1 MDFKWFIGFAT
12 RSFFAL
18 IFLFFVLCRNINFH
32 WLSAVNIWC
41 FTERGERER
50 EKMGLLTALNFNS
63 CKKMF
68 LCHSDKKTCA
78 SFWLSYFVPRAKH
91 EIWNPKKYFYVA
103 LIDVRSVKRNLNF
116 KLSKFEVKKYCFYSF
131 CYCFITLFIVLM
143 KLTKNIN

>member
-1 MDFKWFIGFAT
+1 M
-12 RSFFAL
+12 
-18 IFLFFVLCRNINFH
+18 VH
-32 WLSAVNIWC
+32 WLCNSFIFCAHLPFFRSMSEHKFSLAVNIWC

-50 EKMGLLTALNFNS
+50 ENGSPSTTAHCFRFYCLQ
-63 CKKMF
+63 KMF

-78 SFWLSYFVPRAKH
+78 SFWLSYFVPRAKQ

-131 CYCFITLFIVLM
+131 CYCFITPFIVLM
-143 KLTKNIN
+143 KLAKTID